1 MLKFSRGPLLWMYV
15 SNGTPKK
22 GCTDFL
28 LLSEVFVGV
37 SKISDYPVQLLTPC
51 SGVRK
56 DWAKLPVEILQ
67 VRVEI
72 VGH

>member
-1 MLKFSRGPLLWMYV
+1 MNNNIPSTLSWTVGNKLNCQSSL
-15 SNGTPKK
+15 
-22 GCTDFL
+22 L

-37 SKISDYPVQLLTPC
+37 SKVSDYPVQLLTPC